1 MRIAKPLLLVTTS
14 LGLVIGI
21 YEAWELAGGLML
33 LPVAMMLGFGAA
45 AAGLVMT
52 IRREKAE
59 EARRS

>member
-1 MRIAKPLLLVTTS
+1 MRIAKPLLVVTTS
-14 LGLVIGI
+14 LGLAIGI

-45 AAGLVMT
+45 TAGLVMT

>member
-45 AAGLVMT
+45 AAGLVLT
-52 IRREKAE
+52 IRREKSD